1 MGQPHIIEFT
11 GRIDNVSSST
21 IEANIGSALDASPS
35 ALILDFTG
43 VTFVSSIG
51 LRVLLIA
58 AKRCRKQNMR
68 LALHSVSPQ
77 IVELFGLSG
86 LNPFFSLYANRE
98 AALNLS

>member
-1 MGQPHIIEFT
+1 MGLPHIIELT